1 VKVVLHDRT
10 NGLGPG
16 PTRASRGLPAR
27 RGGERPDYS
36 SDLREYAERKLT
48 RLARHF
54 GRVAE
59 AEVEFS
65 EERKRSGLTTTVC
78 RINVHLDGRRA
89 PVLSA
94 HERGADAQ
102 SALDLALD
110 KIDRQVVKQK
120 EMRTHRKMTV
130 SPVRTPMPLER
141 DVARSSEPER
151 IRMKLHPK
159 SVEDAIAELEAD
171 GQSFHVFLNEDSGG
185 IQIAFRRT
193 DGSVGVIEP
202 IVI

>member
-10 NGLGPG
+10 DGLGP
-16 PTRASRGLPAR
+16 
-27 RGGERPDYS
+27 E
-36 SDLREYAERKLT
+36 LREYAQLKLT

-59 AEVEFS
+59 ADVDFS
-65 EERKRSGLTTTVC
+65 EEKKRSGLATFVC
-78 RINVHLDGRRA
+78 RINVRIDGRRT

-120 EMRTHRKMTV
+120 EKRADRKKAV
-130 SPVRTPMPLER
+130 SPVRAPAGDE
-141 DVARSSEPER
+141 DGDEDGDERSSEPER
-151 IRMKLHPK
+151 IRMKLLPM
-159 SVEDAIAELEAD
+159 SVADAIATLRAD
-171 GQSFHVFLNEDSGG
+171 GQSFHVFLDEDSGG
-185 IQIAFRRT
+185 IEIAFRRA
-193 DGSVGVIEP
+193 DGSVAVIEP
-202 IVI
+202 VVL